1 MRSLETFDL
10 SAAIVNVFFGVED
23 DEQLNTDQIRRKSGF
38 LAWGHWNS
46 RMIVCADAKSD
57 APESR

>member
-10 SAAIVNVFFGVED
+10 SAAIVNICLE
-23 DEQLNTDQIRRKSGF
+23 LKIMNTDQIRRKSGF

-46 RMIVCADAKSD
+46 RMIVRANAKSD

>member
-10 SAAIVNVFFGVED
+10 SAAIVNVCLELKIMKIKFVASPVSWLG
-23 DEQLNTDQIRRKSGF
+23 
-38 LAWGHWNS
+38 
-46 RMIVCADAKSD
+46 MIVCANAKSD